1 MTREEIRAKTWETL
15 SEVDLP
21 VYSVTC
27 GVKQEAKQ
35 QAVVLVRETRDKKY
49 ANEVINEIQSK
60 KLNNATLKISHDK
73 YGFTIIRLVFQY

>member
-1 MTREEIRAKTWETL
+1 MTRDEMRNKTWNTL
-15 SEVDLP
+15 SEIDLP

-35 QAVVLVRETRDKKY
+35 QAVVLVCETRDQVK
-49 ANEVINEIQSK
+49 ANEKIKEIESK
-60 KLNNATLKISHDK
+60 KPSNATLKVSHDK